1 MNNNHISASEI
12 ALYRTDS
19 TTFRSIEIGR
29 HLLVCEECRA
39 KLPSVSPKEFRACL
53 SNSDHDLQL
62 VSNEANKPAFL
73 SFPTFKTF
81 SRVVSFSALAIVLL
95 GGIYFAR
102 LNRTTEDTSSIAK
115 NEIAPGASNTESEFP
130 NPPKADPNRSTII
143 TPANNTNER
152 DISKRVIAGTVPKR
166 SGNSERQAA
175 SRTAETRGTEN
186 PCSSGA
192 VLNLESGASAN
203 EIFLKWDA
211 VKSVDSYE
219 VFISDLDENLLDHFQ
234 SKTQN
239 FYQKTMTLD
248 ESKTYRWKL
257 IITLK
262 NGSRIVGPA
271 QDLKVSS
278 NEGQTRPGGNS
289 RKERASFEVR
299 CIAGK

>member
-12 ALYRTDS
+12 ALYRTDT
-19 TTFRSIEIGR
+19 TTFRSIEVGR
-29 HLLVCEECRA
+29 HLLVCKECRA
-39 KLPSVSPKEFRACL
+39 KLPSVNPNEFRACL
-53 SNSDHDLQL
+53 ASSDDLYL
-62 VSNEANKPAFL
+62 VSDDAHKPAFL
-73 SFPTFKTF
+73 SFPKFTTL
-81 SRVVSFSALAIVLL
+81 SRVVSFATLAIVLV

-102 LNRTTEDTSSIAK
+102 LIRTTEDTRSIAK
-115 NEIAPGASNTESEFP
+115 NETAPGASNTESEFP
-130 NPPKADPNRSTII
+130 NPPKVDPNRSIII

-152 DISKRVIAGTVPKR
+152 DIPKRVIAGAVPKR

-175 SRTAETRGTEN
+175 SRTAETRGNEN
-186 PCSSGA
+186 LCSSGA

-211 VKSVDSYE
+211 VKSADSYE

-234 SKTQN
+234 SNSQN
-239 FYQKTMTLD
+239 FYRKTIVLD
-248 ESKTYRWKL
+248 PVHTYRWKL

-271 QDLKVSS
+271 QDLKVNSS
-278 NEGQTRPGGNS
+278 ESQTPNGVIG
-289 RKERASFEVR
+289 RKEKASFEVR

>member
-1 MNNNHISASEI
+1 MNNSHISASEI
-12 ALYRTDS
+12 SVYKTDT

-29 HLLVCEECRA
+29 HLLICKECRA
-39 KLPSVSPKEFRACL
+39 KLPSVSPNEFRACL
-53 SNSDHDLQL
+53 ASSDDLYL
-62 VSNEANKPAFL
+62 VSDDAHKPAFL
-73 SFPTFKTF
+73 SCPKFTTL
-81 SRVVSFSALAIVLL
+81 SRVVSFATLAIVLV

-102 LNRTTEDTSSIAK
+102 LNRTTEYTRSIAK
-115 NEIAPGASNTESEFP
+115 NETAPGASNTESEFP

-152 DISKRVIAGTVPKR
+152 DIPKRVVTGSVPKR
-166 SGNSERQAA
+166 QGNSERQAA
-175 SRTAETRGTEN
+175 LRTTETRGNEN

-192 VLNLESGASAN
+192 VLNLESGASSN

-211 VKSVDSYE
+211 VKSADSYE
-219 VFISDLDENLLDHFQ
+219 VFISDLDENLVDHFQ

-239 FYQKTMTLD
+239 FYRKTIAFD
-248 ESKTYRWKL
+248 PDKTYRWKL

-262 NGSRIVGPA
+262 NGGRIVGPA
-271 QDLKVSS
+271 QILKPES
-278 NEGQTRPGGNS
+278 NADQTPLGVIG

>member
-1 MNNNHISASEI
+1 MNNNHISASEVS
-12 ALYRTDS
+12 AYRADT

-29 HLLVCEECRA
+29 HLLVCKECRA
-39 KLPSVSPKEFRACL
+39 KLPSVSPIEFRSCL

-62 VSNEANKPAFL
+62 VSNETNKPAFL
-73 SFPTFKTF
+73 FFPTFKTF
-81 SRVVSFSALAIVLL
+81 SRVASFAALAIVLL

-102 LNRTTEDTSSIAK
+102 LNRTTEDSSSIAK
-115 NEIAPGASNTESEFP
+115 NEIAPVALNTESEFP
-130 NPPKADPNRSTII
+130 KPRKVDPNRSAI
-143 TPANNTNER
+143 TPANKTNER
-152 DISKRVIAGTVPKR
+152 AIPKRVVTGPVPKR
-166 SGNSERQAA
+166 PGNSERQAT
-175 SRTAETRGTEN
+175 SRTTETRGTEN

-211 VKSVDSYE
+211 VKSAVSYE
-219 VFISDLDENLLDHFQ
+219 VFISDLDENLVDHFQ

-239 FYQKTMTLD
+239 FYRKTIAFD
-248 ESKTYRWKL
+248 PDQTYRWKL

-271 QDLKVSS
+271 QILKPKS
-278 NEGQTRPGGNS
+278 NADQTPLGVIG

>member
-1 MNNNHISASEI
+1 MNNNHISASDVS
-12 ALYRTDS
+12 AYRADT

-29 HLLVCEECRA
+29 HLLVCKECRA
-39 KLPSVSPKEFRACL
+39 KLPSVSPNEFRACL
-53 SNSDHDLQL
+53 ANSNDLYL
-62 VSNEANKPAFL
+62 VSDDAHKPAFL
-73 SFPTFKTF
+73 SFPKFTTL
-81 SRVVSFSALAIVLL
+81 SRVVSFATLAIVLV

-102 LNRTTEDTSSIAK
+102 LNRTTEDTRSIAK
-115 NEIAPGASNTESEFP
+115 NETAPGASNTESGFP
-130 NPPKADPNRSTII
+130 NPPKADPNRSKII

-152 DISKRVIAGTVPKR
+152 DISKRVITGPAPKR
-166 SGNSERQAA
+166 PGNSERQAT
-175 SRTAETRGTEN
+175 SRTTETRGTEN

-192 VLNLESGASAN
+192 VLNLESGASSN

-211 VKSVDSYE
+211 VKSADSYE

-248 ESKTYRWKL
+248 EGKTYRWKL

-271 QDLKVSS
+271 QDLKASS
-278 NEGQTRPGGNS
+278 IEDQTRPGGNS